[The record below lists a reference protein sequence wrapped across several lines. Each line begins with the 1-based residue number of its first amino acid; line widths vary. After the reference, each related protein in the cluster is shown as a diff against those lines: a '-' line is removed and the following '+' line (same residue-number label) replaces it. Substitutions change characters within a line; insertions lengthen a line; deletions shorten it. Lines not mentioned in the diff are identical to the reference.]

1 MKKIIIS
8 FFTCLYIAINVYAND
23 IPNAD
28 LGIVLKETSN
38 QIVVEKLIPSN
49 NRENNS
55 LRVGDII
62 TEIDGIPVENLS
74 LKDIQAKTIG
84 KKGSKVS
91 MQILRETEYQNF
103 FGKIKIQLTPMQI
116 TMTRNY
122 EIDRYSPVKVFK
134 DGDRYSIKM
143 EQGNK
148 NLYCDVVYKKENS
161 QYIRKMKCSYGLYY
175 DGKYLKIPTETWI
188 DFDKLIFNKY
198 NEYSLWHNNPNP
210 VIKTGKELQ
219 LAKKQNPPPPKNG
232 DPCGTFANP
241 TIGVWQ
247 NGACVTDWTKGM
259 TKQEKDDFFRALEFQ
274 EELEHYK
281 KYKYLH
287 GLP

>member
-1 MKKIIIS
+1 MKKFIIS
-8 FFTCLYIAINVYAND
+8 LFICLYIALDVYAAD

-28 LGIVLKETSN
+28 LGIVLKEAAN

-84 KKGSKVS
+84 KKGSQVS

-122 EIDRYSPVKVFK
+122 EIDRYSPVRVFK
-134 DGDRYSIKM
+134 DKDKYSVKM

-148 NLYCDVVYKKENS
+148 DLKCNVVYRKEKS
-161 QYIRKMKCSYGLYY
+161 QYVRKMSCSYGLYY
-175 DGKYLKIPTETWI
+175 ESKDLAIPTATWI
-188 DFDKLIFNKY
+188 DLDKLIFTKY
-198 NEYSLWHNNPNP
+198 SEYSLWHNSPDP
-210 VIKTGKELQ
+210 IIKNGKELQ
-219 LAKKQNPPPPKNG
+219 LAKIANPPPPKNG
-232 DPCGTFANP
+232 TPCKVGTM
-241 TIGVWQ
+241 TGIWQ
-247 NGACVTDWTKGM
+247 DGFCAVDMTAGM
-259 TKQEKDDFFRALEFQ
+259 TKQEKEDYFRALEFQ